1 MALSGLAVSALG
13 LAGCGGGS
21 EPLRDMVGY
30 VPPTSLP
37 AAPKR
42 TLVRAEPEETFGY
55 IVDYLR
61 QTDFTIE
68 HQDEEKLLIVA
79 RYAGTPEPYV
89 DCGSIVTHQQ
99 GSLSQLSGSA
109 DSLAL
114 NYKLEDEPVIL
125 QRDMHLDSRIIIQV
139 APTSSGSVVQSETTY
154 VVTKSINIEADD
166 GAVRDGSRETISFSS
181 GRRGEFEKGTSCQPN
196 GALDFAMV
204 QSLPDVI
211 GTRAIA
217 ADEPPLTVDGIGS
230 GGGGEDSTDAGAT
243 PPAATVA
250 AATDLP
256 PTTVPQAADSGTAA
270 TASDEPNWD
279 EFDWVLPED
288 GLPQVSPPSAD
299 AAASPAPAATAG
311 AAAAASA
318 AGASA
323 GGGAAV
329 SAATPDAPAGDITV
343 AAAPVRQ
350 EDDWQAP
357 AGADTGSIVDETTRA
372 LLAALDCQGTE
383 WHFCRLVELAS
394 PYRKANIEEG
404 LGLSVNTTESFASQ
418 VIGDDLRLDVQ
429 LPNFPSHLHVGYLQR
444 DDTLGHVMS
453 SSEEWP
459 AGLSHHIEGS
469 GYSVPAPAGIAMFIA
484 VATEQPLFENEPPRL
499 QPADEYFAALEQRLE
514 AIKASGSDKIA
525 VSHLLI
531 NANAGTQ

>member
-1 MALSGLAVSALG
+1 
-13 LAGCGGGS
+13 
-21 EPLRDMVGY
+21 
-30 VPPTSLP
+30 
-37 AAPKR
+37 
-42 TLVRAEPEETFGY
+42 
-55 IVDYLR
+55 
-61 QTDFTIE
+61 
-68 HQDEEKLLIVA
+68 
-79 RYAGTPEPYV
+79 
-89 DCGSIVTHQQ
+89 
-99 GSLSQLSGSA
+99 
-109 DSLAL
+109 
-114 NYKLEDEPVIL
+114 
-125 QRDMHLDSRIIIQV
+125 
-139 APTSSGSVVQSETTY
+139 
-154 VVTKSINIEADD
+154 
-166 GAVRDGSRETISFSS
+166 
-181 GRRGEFEKGTSCQPN
+181 
-196 GALDFAMV
+196 
-204 QSLPDVI
+204 
-211 GTRAIA
+211 
-217 ADEPPLTVDGIGS
+217 
-230 GGGGEDSTDAGAT
+230 
-243 PPAATVA
+243 
-250 AATDLP
+250 
-256 PTTVPQAADSGTAA
+256 
-270 TASDEPNWD
+270 
-279 EFDWVLPED
+279 
-288 GLPQVSPPSAD
+288 
-299 AAASPAPAATAG
+299 
-311 AAAAASA
+311 
-318 AGASA
+318 
-323 GGGAAV
+323 V

-469 GYSVPAPAGIAMFIA
+469 GYSVPAPAGIAMIIA